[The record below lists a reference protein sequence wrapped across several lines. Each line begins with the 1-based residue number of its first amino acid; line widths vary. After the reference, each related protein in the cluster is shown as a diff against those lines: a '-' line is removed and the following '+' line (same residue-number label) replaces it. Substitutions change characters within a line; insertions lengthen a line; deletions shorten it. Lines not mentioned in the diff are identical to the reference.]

1 MRWKPDRGRDAR
13 HVVLLVAISLAL
25 CSSGC
30 VVGPAY
36 HRPEAPAS
44 PAFKEAPPDGWK
56 HAEPSDGVIR
66 GPWWSIYNDPALD
79 EIERRIDVSNQTVLA
94 AEANYRAAA
103 DAVRAARGALYPSV
117 SGGVS
122 ATEARPTTAGL
133 TGVSSAVRTTLQ
145 VPTVDLSY
153 QADVWGSIR
162 RTVRAATATAQA
174 SAAQLENARLIMQA
188 DLAID
193 YFTLHGLDGDINLL
207 EKTVASYTEYLTLT
221 RNRMTAGVASGA
233 DVAQAQA
240 QLSTAQAELTD
251 LGVARAQYEHAVAI
265 LTGRPPAEVTIPRRT
280 LSAAPPAVPVAMPS
294 ALLERRPDIAAA
306 ERQMAAQNEQ
316 IGIAQAAMYPSIGLS
331 GAAGLQGTSLSNVF
345 SVPALFWSLGAS
357 ATELIFDAG
366 RRHAVTDQQ
375 RNLFDA
381 SVANYRQAVLT
392 ALQQVED
399 AMAALRI
406 LEREAVQVDDA
417 VKAAQQSLDI
427 SIAQVQGRSG
437 EFAAGH
443 HRADDAAP
451 EPAVRRGPGDAA
463 AGGQRATRPG
473 ARRRLGRVAA
483 PFGRKVAPTPRLDPA
498 SRPA

>member
-1 MRWKPDRGRDAR
+1 M
-13 HVVLLVAISLAL
+13 
-25 CSSGC
+25 
-30 VVGPAY
+30 
-36 HRPEAPAS
+36 
-44 PAFKEAPPDGWK
+44 
-56 HAEPSDGVIR
+56 
-66 GPWWSIYNDPALD
+66 
-79 EIERRIDVSNQTVLA
+79 
-94 AEANYRAAA
+94 
-103 DAVRAARGALYPSV
+103 
-117 SGGVS
+117 
-122 ATEARPTTAGL
+122 
-133 TGVSSAVRTTLQ
+133 
-145 VPTVDLSY
+145 
-153 QADVWGSIR
+153 
-162 RTVRAATATAQA
+162 
-174 SAAQLENARLIMQA
+174 
-188 DLAID
+188 
-193 YFTLHGLDGDINLL
+193 
-207 EKTVASYTEYLTLT
+207 
-221 RNRMTAGVASGA
+221 
-233 DVAQAQA
+233 
-240 QLSTAQAELTD
+240 
-251 LGVARAQYEHAVAI
+251 AI

-427 SIAQVQGRSG
+427 SIAQYKAGVVSSLQVITAQTTLLQSQRS
-437 EFAAGH
+437 
-443 HRADDAAP
+443 
-451 EPAVRRGPGDAA
+451 AVDLV
-463 AGGQRATRPG
+463 T
-473 ARRRLGRVAA
+473 RRLVASVQLVQA
-483 PFGRKVAPTPRLDPA
+483 LGGGWDA
-498 SRPA
+498 SRLPSVAR